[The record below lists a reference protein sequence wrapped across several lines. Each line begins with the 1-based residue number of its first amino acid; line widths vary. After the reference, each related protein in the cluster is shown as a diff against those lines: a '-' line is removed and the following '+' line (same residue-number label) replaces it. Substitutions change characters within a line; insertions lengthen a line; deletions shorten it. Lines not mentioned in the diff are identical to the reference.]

1 VVGRYV
7 ENSVENFVEKW
18 GLGRERLGCLA
29 VEKIVENF
37 LRGNLGAGVFLG
49 GVMRG
54 LFIKKGICTCDIKGG
69 IWLINFLYFFC

>member
-1 VVGRYV
+1 VVGRSV

-37 LRGNLGAGVFLG
+37 LRG
-49 GVMRG
+49 
-54 LFIKKGICTCDIKGG
+54 
-69 IWLINFLYFFC
+69 IWVPGYF